1 MSDQPFQISQG
12 FEVLKPKSGKAYP
25 VPCDEWNFIK
35 KKIEEVSFSN
45 ELFNDGGWA
54 LLGITLS
61 TIGSILLGAYS
72 SIVTQVIAWAIVV
85 VTLLSGILCL
95 YFAAQVKKVKK
106 TQAAEIVTQMELIEK
121 RYQAE
126 GMQE

>member
-12 FEVLKPKSGKAYP
+12 FEVLRPKSGKAYP
-25 VPCDEWNFIK
+25 VPCDEWDFLK
-35 KKIEEVSFSN
+35 RKVEDVSFSN
-45 ELFNDGGWA
+45 DLFNDGGWV

-61 TIGSILLGAYS
+61 TFGSILLGAYPS
-72 SIVTQVIAWAIVV
+72 TVTQIIAWAIVG
-85 VTLLSGILCL
+85 VTLLAGILCL
-95 YFAAQVKKVKK
+95 YFATQVKKVKK
-106 TQAAEIVTQMELIEK
+106 TQASEIMTQMELIEK

>member
-12 FEVLKPKSGKAYP
+12 FEVLRPKSGKAYP
-25 VPCDEWNFIK
+25 VPCDEWNFLK
-35 KKIEEVSFSN
+35 KKVEDVSFSN
-45 ELFNDGGWA
+45 DLFNDGGWA

-61 TIGSILLGAYS
+61 TFGSLLLGAYQS
-72 SIVTQVIAWAIVV
+72 TVTQIIAWAIVG

-95 YFAAQVKKVKK
+95 YFATQVKKGKK
-106 TQAAEIVTQMELIEK
+106 TQASEIMTQMELIEK